1 MMGNAETHVFES
13 ARALL
18 VLPGSQG
25 AGAPGKP
32 GTEAFYLEG
41 VMTMNGPLDGIRVL
55 DLTVMISGPYAT
67 ALLADQGADVIKVE
81 RPGLG
86 DIARVLGVT
95 VNGLSALFVS
105 CNRGKRSIVV
115 DLQQPEGVEIV
126 RKLAAD
132 VDVFVQNFRS
142 GVLDKLG
149 LGYQEIRKSNPGV
162 VYVSISAFGGQGPY
176 RRRAAYDP
184 VIQSYSGFAMNQADP
199 DDGAP
204 VFLRQSAVDKVT
216 ALYATQAITAA
227 LFARDRGA
235 GGQHLE
241 LSMMDAAVSFLW
253 ADAAGNEV
261 LLESDGSLPDSP
273 VAGLRPVR
281 FADGWGSVSPTTDKD
296 FAAICRVFG
305 IELGLAD
312 RVTSMAE
319 RMKNRAAANEVV
331 DLWHARAANMTM
343 AEADERLSAEGL
355 SFAWVMTNKTL
366 VQDRHAREV
375 GLFEEF
381 DHPVAGKARLP
392 RHPTRF
398 GATAARLAAPSPRL
412 GEHTD
417 EILSDIGLGSEIA
430 DLRGR
435 GVVA

>member
-1 MMGNAETHVFES
+1 MTG
-13 ARALL
+13 
-18 VLPGSQG
+18 P
-25 AGAPGKP
+25 
-32 GTEAFYLEG
+32 LEG
-41 VMTMNGPLDGIRVL
+41 VRVL
-55 DLTVMISGPYAT
+55 DLTVMLSGPYAT
-67 ALLADQGADVIKVE
+67 ALLADQGADVIKLE

-86 DIARVLGVT
+86 DIARVLGVS
-95 VNGLSALFVS
+95 VNGVSAMFVS

-115 DLQQPEGVEIV
+115 DLAQPEGAEIV
-126 RKLAAD
+126 RKIAAD
-132 VDVFVQNFRS
+132 VDVFVQNFRP
-142 GVLDKLG
+142 GVMDQLG
-149 LGYQEIRKSNPGV
+149 IGYEDIRKVNPGV

-184 VIQSYSGFAMNQADP
+184 VIQSYSGFAMNQSDP
-199 DDGAP
+199 EDETP
-204 VFLRQSAVDKVT
+204 VFIRQSATDKVT
-216 ALYATQAITAA
+216 ALYASQAITAA
-227 LFARDRGA
+227 LFARERGA

-253 ADAAGNEV
+253 AEAAGNEV
-261 LLESDGSLPDSP
+261 LLGSDGSLPDSP
-273 VAGLRPVR
+273 VAGLKPVR

-296 FAAICRVFG
+296 FAAICRIFD
-305 IELGLAD
+305 IEVGLTG

-331 DLWHARAANMTM
+331 DLWHAKAANMTM
-343 AEADERLSAEGL
+343 AEADERLTAEGL

-366 VQDRHAREV
+366 VQDRHAQDV

-398 GATAARLAAPSPRL
+398 GSTAARLAAPSPQL

-417 EILSDIGLGSEIA
+417 EILSGLGLGAEIGE
-430 DLRGR
+430 LRAR

>member
-1 MMGNAETHVFES
+1 MS
-13 ARALL
+13 
-18 VLPGSQG
+18 
-25 AGAPGKP
+25 
-32 GTEAFYLEG
+32 
-41 VMTMNGPLDGIRVL
+41 GPLNGVRVL
-55 DLTVMISGPYAT
+55 DLTVMLSGPFAT

-86 DIARVLGVT
+86 DVARMLGVA
-95 VNGLSALFVS
+95 VNGVSAMFVA

-115 DLQQPEGVEIV
+115 NLQEPDGVDVV
-126 RKLAAD
+126 RKIAAG
-132 VDVFVQNFRS
+132 VDVFVQNFRP
-142 GVLDKLG
+142 GVMDQLG
-149 LGYQEIRKSNPGV
+149 IGYHDIQRLNPGV
-162 VYVSISAFGGQGPY
+162 VYVSISAFGGEGPY

-184 VIQSYSGFAMNQADP
+184 VIQSYSGFAMNQSDP
-199 DDGAP
+199 EDGVP
-204 VFLRQSAVDKVT
+204 VFIRQSATDKVT
-216 ALYATQAITAA
+216 ALFASQAITAA
-227 LFARDRGA
+227 LFARERGA

-253 ADAAGNEV
+253 AEAAGNEV
-261 LLESDGSLPDSP
+261 LLGSDGSLPDSP
-273 VAGLRPVR
+273 VAGLKPVR

-305 IELGLAD
+305 IEAGLAD

-331 DLWHARAANMTM
+331 DLWHAKAANMTM
-343 AEADERLSAEGL
+343 AEADARLSAEGL

-366 VQDRHAREV
+366 PQDRHAQEV

-381 DHPVAGKARLP
+381 DHPIAGKARLP

-398 GATAARLAAPSPRL
+398 GTTAAQLATPSPQL

-417 EILSDIGLGSEIA
+417 EILADIGLGPETVA
-430 DLRGR
+430 LRAR

>member
-1 MMGNAETHVFES
+1 
-13 ARALL
+13 
-18 VLPGSQG
+18 
-25 AGAPGKP
+25 
-32 GTEAFYLEG
+32 LEG
-41 VMTMNGPLDGIRVL
+41 VMTMNGPLSGVRVL
-55 DLTVMISGPYAT
+55 DLSVMLSGPYAT
-67 ALLADQGADVIKVE
+67 ALLADQGADVIKLE
-81 RPGLG
+81 RPGIG
-86 DIARVLGVT
+86 DIARLLGVS
-95 VNGLSALFVS
+95 VNGVSALFIS

-115 DLQQPEGVEIV
+115 DLQQPDGAEIV
-126 RKLAAD
+126 HKIAAS
-132 VDVFVQNFRS
+132 VDVFVQNFRP
-142 GVLDKLG
+142 GVLDRLG
-149 LGYQEIRKSNPGV
+149 IGYEDIRRVNSDV
-162 VYVSISAFGGQGPY
+162 VYASISAFGGEGPY

-204 VFLRQSAVDKVT
+204 VFLRQSAADKVT
-216 ALYATQAITAA
+216 SLYASQAITAA

-261 LLESDGSLPDSP
+261 LLESDGSLPSSP

-305 IELGLAD
+305 IELGLAE

-331 DLWHARAANMTM
+331 DLWHAHAANMTM
-343 AEADERLSAEGL
+343 AEADARLSAEGL

-366 VQDRHAREV
+366 VHDRHAQEI

-398 GATAARLAAPSPRL
+398 GSTAAKLGTPSPQL

-417 EILSDIGLGSEIA
+417 EILTDIGLGPEIGE
-430 DLRGR
+430 LRAR

>member
-1 MMGNAETHVFES
+1 VNG
-13 ARALL
+13 
-18 VLPGSQG
+18 P
-25 AGAPGKP
+25 
-32 GTEAFYLEG
+32 LEG
-41 VMTMNGPLDGIRVL
+41 VRVL
-55 DLTVMISGPYAT
+55 DLTVMLSGPYAT
-67 ALLADQGADVIKVE
+67 ALLADQGADVIKLE

-95 VNGLSALFVS
+95 VNGVSAMFVS

-115 DLQQPEGVEIV
+115 DLAQPRGAEIV
-126 RKLAAD
+126 RRIAAE
-132 VDVFVQNFRS
+132 VDVFVQNFRP
-142 GVLDKLG
+142 GVMDELG
-149 LGYQEIRKSNPGV
+149 IGYDDIRRINPDV

-199 DDGAP
+199 EDETP
-204 VFLRQSAVDKVT
+204 VFIRQSATDKVT
-216 ALYATQAITAA
+216 ALYASQAITAA
-227 LFARDRGA
+227 LFARERGA

-253 ADAAGNEV
+253 AEAAGNEV
-261 LLESDGSLPDSP
+261 LLGSDGSLPDSP
-273 VAGLRPVR
+273 VAGLKPVR

-296 FAAICRVFG
+296 FTAICRVFE
-305 IELGLAD
+305 IEVGLAE

-331 DLWHARAANMTM
+331 DLWHAKAANMTM

-366 VQDRHAREV
+366 VQDRHAQEV

-381 DHPVAGKARLP
+381 EHPVAGRARLP

-398 GATAARLAAPSPRL
+398 GSTAAQLASPSPQL

-417 EILSDIGLGSEIA
+417 EILTGLGLGPEI
-430 DLRGR
+430 DELRAR

>member
-1 MMGNAETHVFES
+1 M
-13 ARALL
+13 L
-18 VLPGSQG
+18 
-25 AGAPGKP
+25 
-32 GTEAFYLEG
+32 
-41 VMTMNGPLDGIRVL
+41 MNGPLSGVRVL
-55 DLTVMISGPYAT
+55 DFSVMLSGPYAT

-86 DIARVLGVT
+86 DIARMLGVS
-95 VNGLSALFVS
+95 VNGISAMFVA

-115 DLQQPEGVEIV
+115 DLQQPEGAEIV
-126 RKLAAD
+126 RRIAAD
-132 VDVFVQNFRS
+132 VDVVVQNYRP
-142 GVLDKLG
+142 GVLDRLG
-149 LGYQEIRKSNPGV
+149 LGYEDIRAINSDV
-162 VYVSISAFGGQGPY
+162 VYASISAFGSEGPY

-199 DDGAP
+199 DDDAP
-204 VFLRQSAVDKVT
+204 VFLRQSATDKVT
-216 ALYATQAITAA
+216 SLFAVQAITAA
-227 LFARDRGA
+227 LFARGRGA
-235 GGQHLE
+235 GGQHVE

-261 LLESDGSLPDSP
+261 LLGSDDSLPSSP
-273 VAGLRPVR
+273 VAGLKPVR
-281 FADGWGSVSPTTDKD
+281 FADGWGSVSPTTDRD

-305 IELGLAD
+305 IEPGLAE

-331 DLWHARAANMTM
+331 DLWHAHAANMTI
-343 AEADERLSAEGL
+343 AEADARLSAEGL

-366 VQDRHAREV
+366 PHDRHAQEV

-392 RHPTRF
+392 RHPARF
-398 GATAARLAAPSPRL
+398 GTTAAELAAPSPRL

-417 EILSDIGLGSEIA
+417 EILAAIGLAPQIA
-430 DLRGR
+430 ELRAK

>member
-1 MMGNAETHVFES
+1 M
-13 ARALL
+13 L
-18 VLPGSQG
+18 
-25 AGAPGKP
+25 
-32 GTEAFYLEG
+32 
-41 VMTMNGPLDGIRVL
+41 
-55 DLTVMISGPYAT
+55 SGPYAT
-67 ALLADQGADVIKVE
+67 SLLADQGADVIKLE
-81 RPGLG
+81 RPGYG
-86 DIARVLGVT
+86 DIARMLGVS
-95 VNGLSALFVS
+95 VNGVSALFVS

-115 DLQQPEGVEIV
+115 DLQQPDGAEIV
-126 RKLAAD
+126 RKIAAG
-132 VDVFVQNFRS
+132 VDVFVQNFRP
-142 GVLDKLG
+142 GVMDKLG
-149 LGYQEIRKSNPGV
+149 IGYEDIRRVNSDV
-162 VYVSISAFGGQGPY
+162 VYASISAFGAQGPY

-199 DDGAP
+199 DDPAP
-204 VFLRQSAVDKVT
+204 VFLRQSAADKVT
-216 ALYATQAITAA
+216 SLYASQAITAA

-261 LLESDGSLPDSP
+261 LLESDGLLPSSP

-305 IELGLAD
+305 IEVGLAG

-343 AEADERLSAEGL
+343 AEADARLSAEGL
-355 SFAWVMTNKTL
+355 SFAWVMTNETL
-366 VQDRHAREV
+366 VQDRHAQEV

-398 GATAARLAAPSPRL
+398 GSTEAKLGAPSPQL

-417 EILSDIGLGSEIA
+417 EVLAGIGLGPQISE
-430 DLRGR
+430 LRAR